1 MLIEGLE
8 KNNVSNYQFFFPMF
22 PKVVLLIDI
31 ISSAR
36 NIFYYPCQEVF
47 SWNFSQHH
55 FEWTSYKVVKT
66 NCNVGR
72 KRKPLGYIGPLWL
85 VFAASHGS
93 FSLTQGKISRKTG
106 GVRVWFQYCC
116 LLKLLPV
123 QLGKHICP
131 WMLSFWN
138 TMLELFQM
146 VERLRYCYIGVEQCC
161 D

>member
-1 MLIEGLE
+1 MLIKGLE
-8 KNNVSNYQFFFPMF
+8 KNNVSNYQFFFPIF

-31 ISSAR
+31 IFLCLKHFITLVKRFFLKFFSASFWVNKLQSSE
-36 NIFYYPCQEVF
+36 NKLQCGEEEKTPWL
-47 SWNFSQHH
+47 SWTFATC
-55 FEWTSYKVVKT
+55 FCCFT
-66 NCNVGR
+66 
-72 KRKPLGYIGPLWL
+72 WL
-85 VFAASHGS
+85 ILS
-93 FSLTQGKISRKTG
+93 TPGKNSRRTCG
-106 GVRVWFQYCC
+106 ARVWFYYCC

-123 QLGKHICP
+123 QLGKHTCP

>member
-8 KNNVSNYQFFFPMF
+8 KNNVSNYQFFFPIF

-31 ISSAR
+31 ISSAW
-36 NIFYYPCQEVF
+36 NILLPLSRGF
-47 SWNFSQHH
+47 SWNISQHYLS
-55 FEWTSYKVVKT
+55 EQATKQWKQIAMWG
-66 NCNVGR
+66 GR
-72 KRKPLGYIGPLWL
+72 ENPLVILDL
-85 VFAASHGS
+85 CDSFLLLHMAHSLSHRE
-93 FSLTQGKISRKTG
+93 K
-106 GVRVWFQYCC
+106 YCC
-116 LLKLLPV
+116 LLKLLLV